1 VGTNLF
7 IITLHL
13 VLLPMVFQMLQYIR
27 IEEIFKKNTPSG
39 MIKLIY
45 VFLTVAITQLV
56 IGYFT
61 TVFGLIDGLF

>member
-1 VGTNLF
+1 MGTNLF